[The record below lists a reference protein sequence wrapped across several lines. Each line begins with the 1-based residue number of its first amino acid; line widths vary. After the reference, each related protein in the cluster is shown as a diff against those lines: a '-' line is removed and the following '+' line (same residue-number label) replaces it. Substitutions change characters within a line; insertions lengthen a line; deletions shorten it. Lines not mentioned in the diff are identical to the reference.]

1 MAQIPKPNKANVPAT
16 AGGQALGY
24 GLQYT
29 RLTEMLLKASEGTYC
44 SMEVLDD
51 VVEHGPT
58 DIQRLVQ
65 SKSALT
71 DNPVADRA
79 TSLWKAVSCLGELYA
94 TRSERIILLV
104 H

>member
-1 MAQIPKPNKANVPAT
+1 
-16 AGGQALGY
+16 
-24 GLQYT
+24 
-29 RLTEMLLKASEGTYC
+29 MLLVAAEGTHC

-58 DIQRLVQ
+58 ESHRLVQ

-79 TSLWKAVSCLGELYA
+79 TSLWKSLFNWLQLIRGGFVNAEDTIFELYVS
-94 TRSERIILLV
+94 RPVSGKLV
-104 H
+104 S

>member
-1 MAQIPKPNKANVPAT
+1 
-16 AGGQALGY
+16 
-24 GLQYT
+24 
-29 RLTEMLLKASEGTYC
+29 MLLEAAEGTHC

-58 DIQRLVQ
+58 ENHRLVQ

-79 TSLWKAVSCLGELYA
+79 TSLWKSLFNWLQLSVVDSLTQR
-94 TRSERIILLV
+94 TRSSSFTFHDR
-104 H
+104 